1 MEEMMTNWTEG
12 VVTDRDVPIHFYR
25 TGKGE
30 KPPLVLSH
38 GFSDNGLC
46 WTRVAQALETA
57 FDIVMVDA
65 RNHGKSGRA
74 IGASA
79 DLAEDLASVISNLKL
94 GPARVLGHSM
104 GAGTV
109 AYLAARHPSLVT
121 KIVLEDPP
129 WAEKPGNESEE
140 TAAKR
145 RKGFKKYL
153 DSMTKM
159 SDDEILQMGRK
170 QHPDWHDDEF
180 PAWVQSNRQVG
191 EQALA
196 GLKYSDWRV
205 NISKIHCPALLIYA
219 DGERDGMLKQSVV
232 EKILLENA
240 SFRAHHIP
248 DAGHNI
254 RREQFE
260 LYMAAVKDFL

>member
-1 MEEMMTNWTEG
+1 MNNWTEG
-12 VVTDRDVPIHFYR
+12 MVTDGPVPIHYYR
-25 TGKGE
+25 TGNGE

-46 WTRVAQALETA
+46 WTRVTQRLEA
-57 FDIVMVDA
+57 EFDIVMVDA
-65 RNHGKSGRA
+65 RNHGESGRA
-74 IGASA
+74 IGASV
-79 DLAEDLASVISNLKL
+79 DLADDLASVISNLNL

-109 AYLAARHPSLVT
+109 AYLAAKHPSLVS

-129 WAEKPGNESEE
+129 WAENPRNESEE

-145 RKGFKKYL
+145 RKGFKQYL
-153 DSMTKM
+153 DSMTEM

-170 QHPDWHDDEF
+170 QHPNWHDDEF

-191 EQALA
+191 EQALE
-196 GLKYSDWRV
+196 GLKYSDWRI
-205 NISKIHCPALLIYA
+205 NISKIQCPALLIYA
-219 DGERDGMLKQSVV
+219 DGDGDGMLKQSVV
-232 EKILLENA
+232 DKILSENA
-240 SFRAHHIP
+240 CFQASHIP
-248 DAGHNI
+248 DAGHNV

-260 LYMAAVKDFL
+260 RYMAALKDFI